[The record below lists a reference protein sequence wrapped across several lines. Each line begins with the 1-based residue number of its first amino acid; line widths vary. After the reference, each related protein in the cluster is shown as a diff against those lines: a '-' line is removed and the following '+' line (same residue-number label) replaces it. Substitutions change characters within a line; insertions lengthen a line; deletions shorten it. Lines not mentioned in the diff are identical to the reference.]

1 MKKIIRL
8 PTFTPG
14 ARRFWESLPAGTR
27 EMLLGNVYCSGCRK
41 MGGIEEYSAEMVG
54 GGDMALRGKCPVC
67 GGPVARLVEAPDPPA
82 SGRSRSLE
90 PVPAERQGAGDR
102 APSFYL
108 LRVALAESDPPV
120 WRRFF
125 VPASITLDRLHD
137 VLQIVMGWE
146 ERHLH
151 EFTIGGKRYAESPEL
166 LEDGVLEEGAFRLL
180 DLVRRKGG
188 SFGYLYDFGDGWEHE
203 VQVENTRYEP
213 EGMGYPLW
221 CLEGEGASPPEDVGG
236 LPGYDAFCRVMADPR
251 HREHAEM
258 REWYGERQ
266 GTAGGFDPAFLDLR
280 RVNDDL
286 MKYQSWTRDRPL
298 PRGEWDAGM

>member
-14 ARRFWESLPAGTR
+14 ARRFWESLPAGMR

-41 MGGIEEYSAEMVG
+41 MGGIEEYSGEMAG
-54 GGDMALRGKCPVC
+54 GGDMVLRGTCPVC
-67 GGPVARLVEAPDPPA
+67 GGPVARLVEAPNPPA
-82 SGRSRSLE
+82 SLRSPAPR
-90 PVPAERQGAGDR
+90 PVAAERRDAGEPALR
-102 APSFYL
+102 CCL
-108 LRVALAESDPPV
+108 LRVSLMESDSPV

-146 ERHLH
+146 DRHLH

-166 LEDGVLEEGAFRLL
+166 LADGALEEGAFRLL
-180 DLVRRKGG
+180 DVVRRKGR

-203 VQVENTRYEP
+203 VLVESTRYEP
-213 EGMGYPLW
+213 EGTDYPLW
-221 CLEGEGASPPEDVGG
+221 CLEGEGACPPEDVGG
-236 LPGYDAFCRVMADPR
+236 LPGYSEFCRVMADPR
-251 HREHAEM
+251 HSGHREM

-266 GTAGGFDPAFLDLR
+266 GKAGGFDPAFLDLR

-286 MKYQSWTRDRPL
+286 MKYQNWSRDRPL
-298 PRGEWDAGM
+298 TRGEWDSGM